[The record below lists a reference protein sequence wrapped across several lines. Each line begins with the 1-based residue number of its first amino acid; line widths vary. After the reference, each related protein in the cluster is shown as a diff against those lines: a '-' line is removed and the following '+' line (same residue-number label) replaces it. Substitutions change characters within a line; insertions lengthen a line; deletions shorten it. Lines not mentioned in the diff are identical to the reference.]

1 MQNDPNYLC
10 ITTTPSPPPHPI
22 LPLLLTFPTETH
34 HPIFILIYPVEEVN
48 NTWSRIASIALA
60 FLCELSICFFTF
72 GYLRL
77 CSWAFSCTCM
87 ELYKSA
93 TRFLQLAGG
102 CLKKCSFFIFLSPQ
116 QSTETLD
123 CGPPTPYILYPPPAS
138 YLHINSSIFQACLYN
153 EVKSEIKYNHQ
164 TWYPMI

>member
-1 MQNDPNYLC
+1 MPPETNYVFVHPPPL
-10 ITTTPSPPPHPI
+10 TLSPPAPA
-22 LPLLLTFPTETH
+22 LTKRTPTE
-34 HPIFILIYPVEEVN
+34 II
-48 NTWSRIASIALA
+48 RISYLYYLFSEFRKTIWVPESPSLLFPFYASSP
-60 FLCELSICFFTF
+60 FVFTF

-116 QSTETLD
+116 QSTETLV
-123 CGPPTPYILYPPPAS
+123 CGPPTPYILYPPP
-138 YLHINSSIFQACLYN
+138 C
-153 EVKSEIKYNHQ
+153 
-164 TWYPMI
+164 